1 MPREFNRSR
10 LTNAEGGEAG
20 RQQCG
25 QLRMTE
31 IHEILHAERK
41 ILDKIERTNQI
52 GETRSDDERHAV
64 IAVSLSL
71 LLRRQQR
78 KLQNFLSI
86 LRFASP
92 FPLPISFFR
101 RPKKPAKPPI
111 SPLCNYT
118 ISLSLKHSSSKQCW
132 KTWRFGFTEE
142 EGDGRTRCDVTV
154 CLPLSTDVSPQ
165 TD

>member
-52 GETRSDDERHAV
+52 GETRSNDERHAV
-64 IAVSLSL
+64 IAVSLLCFCVVNKGSC
-71 LLRRQQR
+71 RT
-78 KLQNFLSI
+78 FSPF
-86 LRFASP
+86 FASP